1 LIVLSQALFN
11 LAQFMVASGLSLNR
25 PMAYFIPKLGQAAS
39 LLLVGVTL
47 VRSGGIEGMAQALL
61 VSSTVY
67 FIWVAVV
74 NVRLWRVHAGTNTEL
89 D

>member
-39 LLLVGVTL
+39 LLLAGVLL
-47 VRSGGIEGMAQALL
+47 VRNGGIEGMTQALF
-61 VSSTVY
+61 VSSAIY
-67 FIWVAVV
+67 FVWIVFV
-74 NVRLWRVHAGTNTEL
+74 NAGL
-89 D
+89 RKKVF